1 MYVHTSVMTG
11 GNYMYRY
18 IANRTGSYIVLGIN
32 QATYSKGQIKV
43 YVPFSFYGTKCPIP
57 FLRILPLLR
66 KNDC

>member
-32 QATYSKGQIKV
+32 QATYNHSSANHI
-43 YVPFSFYGTKCPIP
+43 VPNKHTIQ
-57 FLRILPLLR
+57 
-66 KNDC
+66 